1 VQLQENCTNE
11 CLVLKVRNSGTEL
24 ELFDFEFGTVE
35 ICYQYVI
42 SMLTL
47 IFFQFGPPLLETGF
61 DQRSRAHLARRG
73 RNHICDTNISP
84 EKSM

>member
-1 VQLQENCTNE
+1 M
-11 CLVLKVRNSGTEL
+11 LKVRNSGTEL

-47 IFFQFGPPLLETGF
+47 FFFQFGPPLGLQDLINAPEHTWPEEVETTSVTPISH
-61 DQRSRAHLARRG
+61 QRNL
-73 RNHICDTNISP
+73 C
-84 EKSM
+84 EL